1 MCLNIIDILV
11 TNIFDLAND
20 LIMSNKRVHGVY
32 CVNAK
37 VIVNV
42 PFIRSSHIPVCF

>member
-1 MCLNIIDILV
+1 MCLNIMDILIK
-11 TNIFDLAND
+11 NIFDLAYD

-37 VIVNV
+37 VIVTV
-42 PFIRSSHIPVCF
+42 PFIKSSHIPICF